1 VQTWTS
7 RPQTRQAG
15 AAFAFA
21 YLLRCRS
28 CRLRGALVISP
39 LPPMGQRTPT
49 QEGPFAPQALPR
61 FSAPTDPSATLSS
74 AVDFPGV
81 PVIRPPLLRRF
92 PGGMRRASPVA
103 EHVLVP
109 MPSLPPRQSG
119 PPRQPVCDGPYCR
132 RLAGCRLG
140 LWGCSLS
147 GPPMRSLALQPGT
160 SPPSRSWCSRAAS
173 ESWFPV
179 PLRSE
184 LQGSG
189 FSPGRF
195 ASY

>member
-1 VQTWTS
+1 LQTWTY
-7 RPQTRQAG
+7 RPQKRQDG
-15 AAFAFA
+15 SAFALT
-21 YLLRCRS
+21 YILRRRS
-28 CRLRGALVISP
+28 CRLMGVVVIAP
-39 LPPMGQRTPT
+39 LPPMLSKVLRTVGSLRSTGIP
-49 QEGPFAPQALPR
+49 PLPR
-61 FSAPTDPSATLSS
+61 YYGPLRHPLIFSR
-74 AVDFPGV
+74 FPGG
-81 PVIRPPLLRRF
+81 PVIRPTLLRWF
-92 PGGMRRASPVA
+92 PSGMRRASPVA
-103 EHVLVP
+103 WRVLVS

-119 PPRQPVCDGPYCR
+119 PPRQPVCDGPCC
-132 RLAGCRLG
+132 LHLHGCRLG

-147 GPPMRSLALQPGT
+147 GPPMRSLALQPGN
-160 SPPSRSWCSRAAS
+160 SPPSRRWCCRAAS